1 MRHSNTVSMAKDTV
15 RYPDPVVAAIDEQVA
30 DGVFESKSE
39 FYRFAAEY
47 VLTLLAGEYEPQ
59 TFAFEELRRELAVD
73 EQRRADATG
82 DGEPEPFLATAAAV
96 RQAALRGDVER
107 AVGLID
113 ERYDPTDREA
123 LLLDELLATYAARG
137 EREPRGGPT
146 ARVEVDGDA
155 NADGPTARGA
165 PDGGRPAEE
174 GERERER
181 AEPPAQFD

>member
-1 MRHSNTVSMAKDTV
+1 MAKDTV

-47 VLTLLAGEYEPQ
+47 VLTLLAEEYEAQ

-73 EQRRADATG
+73 EQRRAAAG
-82 DGEPEPFLATAAAV
+82 EDGAPEPFLATAAAV
-96 RQAALRGDVER
+96 RQAALRGDAER
-107 AVGLID
+107 AVDLID
-113 ERYDPTDREA
+113 ARYDPTDREA

-137 EREPRGGPT
+137 ERESGGQSAT
-146 ARVEVDGDA
+146 RAEVEGDVS
-155 NADGPTARGA
+155 ADGPAARGTT
-165 PDGGRPAEE
+165 DGGRPAEG

-181 AEPPAQFD
+181 AEPPAQSD